1 MASEPYSDEDRIAL
15 DVALVLAFNAYE
27 QTRDAR
33 RQDPSERV
41 GPPTTLY
48 AEAEIEWDGQFEQR
62 RYRFMSM
69 DRLNLADLHRAVKAI
84 RAALQRGAELPAAD
98 LADMLTQALDRRYRA
113 QVRLR
118 RIGRIQLRP

>member
-27 QTRDAR
+27 QAGRAR
-33 RQDPSERV
+33 LQAASDRV

-48 AEAEIEWDGQFEQR
+48 VEAEIEWDGQFEQR

-69 DRLNLADLHRAVKAI
+69 DRLNLVDLHRAVKDI
-84 RAALQRGAELPAAD
+84 RAALQRGVGLPDVD
-98 LADMLTQALDRRYRA
+98 LAEMLTQALDRRYRA

-118 RIGRIQLRP
+118 RVGRIQLRP